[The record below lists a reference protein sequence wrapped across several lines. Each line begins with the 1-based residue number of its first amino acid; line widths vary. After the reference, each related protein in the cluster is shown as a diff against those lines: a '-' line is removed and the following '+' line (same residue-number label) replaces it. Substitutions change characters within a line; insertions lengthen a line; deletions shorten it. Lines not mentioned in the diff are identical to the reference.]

1 MQISQPRPILF
12 DETGEA
18 VSNKPLETV
27 VAIGDATRALPDE
40 QVLPEPGS
48 LGDAPEKVLAP
59 PRAHRPLTL
68 PPWPTS
74 QPGPEVTAP
83 SPGQR
88 LVHYR
93 TDQVMYDC
101 YDQER
106 GRPGIVQSRSL
117 LPRTN

>member
-1 MQISQPRPILF
+1 MQTYQPKPLLF
-12 DETGEA
+12 DETQEA
-18 VSNKPLETV
+18 VSNKPLEIA
-27 VAIGDATRALPDE
+27 VAIQDATRALPEE

-59 PRAHRPLTL
+59 PRVHRPFTL

-88 LVHYR
+88 LVRYR
-93 TDQVMYDC
+93 TDQVMYDN

-106 GRPGIVQSRSL
+106 GRPGIIPPTSTAQGKG
-117 LPRTN
+117 